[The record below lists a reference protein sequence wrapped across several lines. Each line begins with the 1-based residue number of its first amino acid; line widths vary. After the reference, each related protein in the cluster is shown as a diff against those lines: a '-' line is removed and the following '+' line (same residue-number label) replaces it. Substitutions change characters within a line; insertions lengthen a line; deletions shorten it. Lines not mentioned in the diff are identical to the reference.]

1 MGSEIWAGL
10 FGLAGTLIGAAV
22 STGAVVWQQRRTARD
37 AERTYLL
44 GLAEAAANECIRLS
58 YAIHAHYKKGVGDE
72 RSPDGREWH
81 AELQRMN
88 QALEEQALRF
98 HDKQIRDLLARMH
111 AEILIRA
118 EWVGDP
124 EGWPPRYIQICG
136 DIRLV
141 MGTVLR
147 RQPFPTGVWENYPD
161 PSWHP

>member
-1 MGSEIWAGL
+1 L
-10 FGLAGTLIGAAV
+10 
-22 STGAVVWQQRRTARD
+22 RRTVQ
-37 AERTYLL
+37 
-44 GLAEAAANECIRLS
+44 LAVTAASLEE
-58 YAIHAHYKKGVGDE
+58 AHYKKGVGDE

-111 AEILIRA
+111 SEILIRA

-147 RQPFPTGVWENYPD
+147 RQPFPTRVWENYPD
-161 PSWHP
+161 PS